1 MEAVKNALDFSDF
14 PRLDLTVAGLVLAF
28 LLVFPALPHSG
39 FAMATMIQFLMFS
52 LYGMGWNTIGG
63 YAGQVDLGKAQYN
76 GIGAYTT
83 AVMMVRWDAPFWV
96 SMPVG
101 LLFSIMWSFIIGY
114 PLFRL
119 KGHYFAIAT
128 IATSLVLKDVFE
140 SWDFVGAARG
150 LAIPI
155 RANLPDF
162 LYLQFR
168 HDYYYYYIL
177 LALFLL
183 GILYLNAFRH
193 SRLGYQLRAI
203 KDNEDVAKSL
213 GIDAHWCKIKAYA
226 VATAYVSVVG
236 SFHACYNFNI
246 EPEDVMSLDLS
257 VLIAMMALLGGAG
270 SLWGP
275 IIGAA
280 ILVPLKSYLGDWL
293 GAESGLTGLNLVIYG
308 VIIMVIAGAQPRGVW
323 GMVEAVRA
331 RRRGGHAAA

>member
-1 MEAVKNALDFSDF
+1 MEAVRNALDFKDF
-14 PRLDLTVAGLVLAF
+14 PRLDMTVAGVVLAF
-28 LLVFPALPHSG
+28 LLIFPALPHSS

-83 AVMMVRWDAPFWV
+83 AVMMVRWDVPFWV

-101 LLFSIMWSFIIGY
+101 MCFAVAWSFIIGY

-128 IATSLVLKDVFE
+128 IATSLVLKDLFE
-140 SWDFVGAARG
+140 SWDFVGAATG
-150 LAIPI
+150 LQIPI
-155 RANLPDF
+155 RSKLPDF

-177 LALFLL
+177 LAIFLL

-193 SRLGYQLRAI
+193 SRLGFQLRAI

-226 VATAYVSVVG
+226 VATAFVAVVG

-280 ILVPLKSYLGDWL
+280 ILVPLKSYLGSWL
-293 GAESGLTGLNLVIYG
+293 GGAAGLEGLNLVIYG
-308 VIIMVIAGAQPRGVW
+308 AIIMFIAAVQPRGVW

-331 RRRGGHAAA
+331 RRRGGYAAS

>member
-1 MEAVKNALDFSDF
+1 MEAVRNALDFRDF
-14 PRLDLTVAGLVLAF
+14 PRLDMTVAGAALAF
-28 LLVFPALPHSG
+28 LLIFPALPHSS

-83 AVMMVRWDAPFWV
+83 AVMMVRWDVPFWF

-101 LLFSIMWSFIIGY
+101 MMLSVGWSFLIGY

-119 KGHYFAIAT
+119 KGHYFAVAT
-128 IATSLVLKDVFE
+128 IATSLVLKDIFE
-140 SWDFVGAARG
+140 VWSFVGAAKG
-150 LAIPI
+150 LEIPI
-155 RANLPDF
+155 RGKMPDF

-168 HDYYYYYIL
+168 QDYFYYYIL
-177 LALFLL
+177 LALFII
-183 GILYLNAFRH
+183 GVLYVNGFRH

-226 VATAYVSVVG
+226 VATAFVSVVG

-293 GAESGLTGLNLVIYG
+293 GASAGLVGFNLVLYG
-308 VIIMVIAGAQPRGVW
+308 AIIMIIAAVQPRGVW

-331 RRRGGHAAA
+331 RRRGGHGLA

>member
-1 MEAVKNALDFSDF
+1 MEAVRNAFDFKDF
-14 PRLDLTVAGLVLAF
+14 PRLDLGVALGALAF
-28 LLVFPALPHSG
+28 LLVFPALPHSS
-39 FAMATMIQFLMFS
+39 FAMTTMIQFLMFS

-83 AVMMVRWDAPFWV
+83 AVMMVRWDVPFWV

-101 LLFSIMWSFIIGY
+101 MALAVCWSFIIGY

-128 IATSLVLKDVFE
+128 IATSLILKDVFE
-140 SWDFVGAARG
+140 AWDFVGAAKG
-150 LAIPI
+150 LEIPI
-155 RANLPDF
+155 RKHLPDF
-162 LYLQFR
+162 MYLQFKQ
-168 HDYYYYYIL
+168 DYYYYYIL

-183 GILYLNAFRH
+183 GLLYLNAFRH
-193 SRLGYQLRAI
+193 SRLGFQLRAI

-226 VATAYVSVVG
+226 VATAFVAVVG

-257 VLIAMMALLGGAG
+257 ILIAMMALLGGAG

-293 GAESGLTGLNLVIYG
+293 GASSGMVGLNLVIYG
-308 VIIMVIAGAQPRGVW
+308 AIIMFIAAVQPRGVW
-323 GMVEAVRA
+323 GIVQAVRA
-331 RRRGGHAAA
+331 RRRGGHGAA